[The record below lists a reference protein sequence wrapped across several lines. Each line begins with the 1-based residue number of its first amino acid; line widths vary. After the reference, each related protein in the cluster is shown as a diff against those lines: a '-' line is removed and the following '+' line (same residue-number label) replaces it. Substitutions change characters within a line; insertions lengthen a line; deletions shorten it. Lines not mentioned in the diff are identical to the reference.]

1 MPSFREKTIST
12 KSSQRG
18 NGTDDSFISGD
29 DSNGF
34 LLSKHRMSRAGLKL
48 GENSLSNISADTVL
62 QGRKRARKR
71 VSHIYN
77 NITYITDT
85 ISYQCI
91 WPHKNEVPA

>member
-18 NGTDDSFISGD
+18 MGTDDSFISGD

-34 LLSKHRMSRAGLKL
+34 LPSKHRMSRAGLKL

-77 NITYITDT
+77 NITYNTDT
-85 ISYQCI
+85 L
-91 WPHKNEVPA
+91 